1 MAILIVFVLGVNLIT
16 GGLAL
21 ARIPSLLNDMK
32 AMVSSSDI
40 DYHDEIAVRH
50 IDLQQDSV
58 TFMFQNDMLTIKKN
72 SNNQPVFVSAD
83 GQSVTAPAQD
93 SSLTAGAYKM
103 ELQYANNVP
112 YVGLYLDDSIEFII
126 GLYDEGF
133 AFVDSR
139 MNKIDYVEAPSIG
152 FDGKEKLGSARGYIW
167 SRSLPVMFENP
178 IVGHG
183 ADTFFAEFPQGDLL
197 AKLYS
202 YGTTQMIVDKP
213 HNLYLQI
220 GINHGVIAL
229 LAFVVMMLAYIIDSF
244 KLYALRKEYNTQ
256 QLIGT
261 AVSLAIIGYLG
272 TGFFNDSI
280 VSVAPIFWA
289 LFGVG
294 IAVNCLNQKQTAE
307 LTEN

>member
-1 MAILIVFVLGVNLIT
+1 
-16 GGLAL
+16 
-21 ARIPSLLNDMK
+21 
-32 AMVSSSDI
+32 
-40 DYHDEIAVRH
+40 
-50 IDLQQDSV
+50 
-58 TFMFQNDMLTIKKN
+58 ML
-72 SNNQPVFVSAD
+72 S
-83 GQSVTAPAQD
+83 
-93 SSLTAGAYKM
+93 
-103 ELQYANNVP
+103 
-112 YVGLYLDDSIEFII
+112 
-126 GLYDEGF
+126 
-133 AFVDSR
+133 
-139 MNKIDYVEAPSIG
+139 
-152 FDGKEKLGSARGYIW
+152 
-167 SRSLPVMFENP
+167 
-178 IVGHG
+178 
-183 ADTFFAEFPQGDLL
+183 
-197 AKLYS
+197 KLYS

-272 TGFFNDSI
+272 AGFFNDSI

-294 IAVNCLNQKQTAE
+294 IAVNCLNQKQTDE